1 MTINEAQD
9 EIMAKFLRLPD
20 WIEKCEYLIE
30 SGKTIAV
37 YDIEFQNAEYALR
50 GCQSQVW
57 ICPVIKDGYLSFL
70 ADSDSAIIKGVIFLL
85 LKVLN
90 NRLPGEIAK
99 ADLYFVKEIG
109 LSTNLSP
116 TRANGVAS
124 IIKQMKHLGEL
135 LDR

>member
-1 MTINEAQD
+1 MTINEAQN
-9 EIMAKFLRLPD
+9 EIIANFLCLPD
-20 WIEKCEYLIE
+20 WVEKCEYLIE
-30 SGKTIAV
+30 SGKTLAV
-37 YDIEFQNAEYALR
+37 YDIRYKNEEYALR

-57 ICPVIKDGYLSFL
+57 ICPVVKDGYLSFL
-70 ADSDSAIIKGVIFLL
+70 ADSDSVIIKGVLFLL
-85 LKVLN
+85 LRVLN

-135 LDR
+135 FDR